1 MNNFIEILLKPD
13 NVPIA
18 GMLVLVIFFYWYALK
33 QAIKNDKTHLENRK
47 QPDAIHTW
55 PYLVRIEFVTTII
68 VTAILIIW
76 SILIDAPLEEIA
88 NPNKTPNPSK
98 APWYF
103 LGLQEMLV
111 YFDPWIAGVVLP
123 GLIIVGLMIIPY
135 IDINP
140 KGNGYYTFKERKFS
154 ILTFSFGFVV
164 LWAFMIIIG
173 TFFRGPGWYLFWP
186 WQEWDTHKIVAITNV
201 NLYDLVNLNQKQA
214 FFFGGGIIAFY
225 YSLGILLYF
234 YLKKKNSEFLN
245 KLGIIRYS
253 IVAFLFLTMIALPIK
268 IILNL
273 LFHIKYIWVTPWFYI

>member
-1 MNNFIEILLKPD
+1 MPNFIEILTKPD
-13 NVPIA
+13 NIPIA
-18 GMLVLVIFFYWYALK
+18 GMLVAVLFFYWYGFR
-33 QAIKNDKTHLENRK
+33 QAFKNDQIPEENRK
-47 QPDAIHTW
+47 EPDRIDAW
-55 PYLVRIEFVTTII
+55 PYLVRIEFVASI
-68 VTAILIIW
+68 VVIALLNIW

-123 GLIIVGLMIIPY
+123 GLIITGLMLIPY

-140 KGNGYYTFKERKFS
+140 KGNGYYTFKERKFE

-164 LWAFMIIIG
+164 LWVFMIIIG

-186 WQEWDTHKIVAITNV
+186 WQKWDTHKVVAITNV
-201 NLYDLVNLNQKQA
+201 NLYDLLGLTQA
-214 FFFGGGIIAFY
+214 GSFIFGGAVIALY
-225 YSLGILLYF
+225 YSLGLFAYF
-234 YLKKKNSEFLN
+234 YLKKRKPEIINQ
-245 KLGIIRYS
+245 LGMIRYG
-253 IVAFLFLTMIALPIK
+253 IVAFLFLTMVALPIK

-273 LFHIKYIWVTPWFYI
+273 SFHIKYIWSTPWFYI